1 MVIDTGWLKLHRKVL
16 DSAVFQHPG
25 MWHLFSYCLIRA
37 AYVEKD
43 ILIPGTTDAI
53 TLKRGEFITGRN
65 SLHAGL
71 YPNGD
76 KDAPASRTLWR
87 WLESLQSLG
96 CVTLRTVSNRCT
108 LVSVCNYETYQ
119 SGDPGQCPA
128 DVPPVSSTCPA
139 DVPPVSTN
147 KERNN
152 NTYPS
157 PGVNFE
163 MLSPAIAGIEIDGQ
177 LVTYAEDWIR
187 WEAEFIARWNAL
199 PRVTQHREMQLD
211 TAERRL
217 LHARFDEGDWH
228 WKRAFPEFPLWSK
241 EGWMP
246 TLNWF
251 LKHGS
256 VNAIIAGNYS
266 QREPK
271 TKGKKHDRPLTNA
284 GQVYDP
290 NTARPGGIG
299 W

>member
-1 MVIDTGWLKLHRKVL
+1 MAGDWIKLHRSL
-16 DSAVFQHPG
+16 LEGPLIQHAG
-25 MWHLFSYCLIRA
+25 MLQVWIYCLLRA
-37 AYVEKD
+37 NWEPRRVMF
-43 ILIPGTTDAI
+43 PGCLSPIEVD
-53 TLKRGEFITGRN
+53 RGEFVTGRN
-65 SLHAGL
+65 ALHAAL
-71 YPNGD
+71 YSGPEKD
-76 KDAPASRTLWR
+76 KPVARTVWR
-87 WLESLQSLG
+87 WLETLEAMA
-96 CVTLRTVSNRCT
+96 CVELRTVSNRCT
-108 LVSVCNYETYQ
+108 VVKVCNYKTYQ
-119 SGDPGQCPA
+119 DGQQ
-128 DVPPVSSTCPA
+128 DNVPLVSRSCPA
-139 DVPPVSTN
+139 DVPPVSTD

-157 PGVNFE
+157 PGTNFE
-163 MLSPAIAGIEIDGQ
+163 MLSPAIGGIEIDGQ

-266 QREPK
+266 QRDAK

-290 NTARPGGIG
+290 GTSRPGGIG